1 VTKERKGMAIYPNMD
16 CEITRKENDIYVLI
30 VKGTLVLEGTFNECV
45 AEYEKRLEM
54 EELPYAY

>member
-1 VTKERKGMAIYPNMD
+1 MAIYPNMD